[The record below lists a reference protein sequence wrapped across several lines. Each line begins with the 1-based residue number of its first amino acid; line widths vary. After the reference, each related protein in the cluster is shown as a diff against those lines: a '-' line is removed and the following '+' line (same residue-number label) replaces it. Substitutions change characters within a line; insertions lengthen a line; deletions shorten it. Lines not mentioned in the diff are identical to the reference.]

1 MLIVAYDCEILSNSF
16 NIKFHHI
23 QASSLFDV
31 DAVDAH
37 EGIDDGLASVGDD
50 GVTHTLSHD
59 LDCHTRLNT
68 NTVNLFTV
76 LRGNL
81 KHCHNNNK

>member
-50 GVTHTLSHD
+50 GVTHSLGD
-59 LDCHTRLNT
+59 YLHTHAWLYADA
-68 NTVNLFTV
+68 VAVFGV
-76 LRGNL
+76 LRGDL
-81 KHCHNNNK
+81 KQCHCF